1 MLIIQ
6 LRRADLEREG
16 ACREGLALFDAI
28 KAAQDDVRRA
38 TGRKPRRSLRVRW
51 TLTHQLWMATAYPQF
66 FGWLGDVGLLPRAHA
81 RSGANLGGANLVR
94 ANLDGANL
102 VRANLY
108 GANLVRANL
117 VRANLYGANL
127 VRAYLGGAYLVRAYL
142 GGANLDGAYLVR
154 ANLDGANLRSA
165 NLGGARLDG
174 ATRLTTG
181 ETWDEYLRET
191 LPALLTAGGRALAEV
206 ATAEHWDCH
215 NWGNCPMHAAFGAAD
230 ISGVPIL
237 LRPRAEQFIQF
248 FDAKLIPLDAVLKS
262 VDEVAS

>member
-1 MLIIQ
+1 METHEIQ
-6 LRRADLEREG
+6 HRDTG
-16 ACREGLALFDAI
+16 AVLYVGGGE
-28 KAAQDDVRRA
+28 
-38 TGRKPRRSLRVRW
+38 SLRAVIEQAVASGAN
-51 TLTHQLWMATAYPQF
+51 LACAYLA
-66 FGWLGDVGLLPRAHA
+66 GAYLDGANLDGAYLG
-81 RSGANLGGANLVR
+81 GANLGGANLVR

-102 VRANLY
+102 VRANL
-108 GANLVRANL
+108 
-117 VRANLYGANL
+117 
-127 VRAYLGGAYLVRAYL
+127 
-142 GGANLDGAYLVR
+142 
-154 ANLDGANLRSA
+154 
-165 NLGGARLDG
+165 DG
-174 ATRLTTG
+174 ATRLPTG

-215 NWGNCPMHAAFGAAD
+215 NWGNCPMHAAFGATG

>member
-81 RSGANLGGANLVR
+81 RSGANLGGANLY
-94 ANLDGANL
+94 G
-102 VRANLY
+102 ANLY

-117 VRANLYGANL
+117 
-127 VRAYLGGAYLVRAYL
+127 
-142 GGANLDGAYLVR
+142 DG
-154 ANLDGANLRSA
+154 ANLDGANLCGA
-165 NLGGARLDG
+165 NLCGARN
-174 ATRLTTG
+174 
-181 ETWDEYLRET
+181 W
-191 LPALLTAGGRALAEV
+191 PA
-206 ATAEHWDCH
+206 
-215 NWGNCPMHAAFGAAD
+215 
-230 ISGVPIL
+230 SVPIPDGWRL
-237 LRPRAEQFIQF
+237 CDQGCCLRRA
-248 FDAKLIPLDAVLKS
+248 
-262 VDEVAS
+262 

>member
-1 MLIIQ
+1 MTPGIIIK
-6 LRRADLEREG
+6 RYID
-16 ACREGLALFDAI
+16 DAVLYE
-28 KAAQDDVRRA
+28 A
-38 TGRKPRRSLRVRW
+38 P
-51 TLTHQLWMATAYPQF
+51 TAKTVKQA
-66 FGWLGDVGLLPRAHA
+66 VEEA
-81 RSGANLGGANLVR
+81 VR
-94 ANLDGANL
+94 AG
-102 VRANLY
+102 ANLY
-108 GANLVRANL
+108 GANLRS
-117 VRANLYGANL
+117 
-127 VRAYLGGAYLVRAYL
+127 AY
-142 GGANLDGAYLVR
+142 LDGAYL
-154 ANLDGANLRSA
+154 GGA

-215 NWGNCPMHAAFGAAD
+215 NWGNCPMHAAFGATG